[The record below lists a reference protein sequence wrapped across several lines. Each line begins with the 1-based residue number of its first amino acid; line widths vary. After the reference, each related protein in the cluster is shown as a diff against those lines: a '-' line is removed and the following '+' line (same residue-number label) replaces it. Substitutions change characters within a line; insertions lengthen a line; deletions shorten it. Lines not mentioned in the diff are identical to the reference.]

1 MLNIDEI
8 LSKICVSR
16 PYFNFDYIEK
26 TGETLIAPI
35 KIEQKHQEGTKL
47 CLGEAMRNMAILGS
61 CAYAINQPEKQYYL
75 ATSASGST
83 NMAEQVGELEA
94 VAKVL
99 SVDAND
105 LLCEVLLWNQNAE
118 IVHKTKIS
126 YKIFKKSVFERLFR
140 NSYQVY
146 EKNKNAYKINLKK
159 EITMYGSNC
168 IEAQIDKIEPDRC
181 SGHFENYPVVPIAYL
196 CHHLAQMCCL
206 IEKNLIFKSFEATF
220 EYVATIDKPIK
231 LMVGKT
237 GNQFTCESEQGN
249 KTINKLKLYV

>member
-35 KIEQKHQEGTKL
+35 KIEQKHQEGTPL
-47 CLGEAMRNMAILGS
+47 CLGEAMRHMAILGS
-61 CAYAINQPEKQYYL
+61 CAYAIKQPEKQYYL
-75 ATSASGST
+75 ATSASGFT
-83 NMAEQVGELEA
+83 NKAEQVGELEA

-99 SVDAND
+99 SVNNND

-118 IVHKTKIS
+118 IVHKTKIN
-126 YKIFKKSVFERLFR
+126 YKIFKKSVFERLFK
-140 NSYQVY
+140 NSRQSYKSN
-146 EKNKNAYKINLKK
+146 EDAYKTNL
-159 EITMYGSNC
+159 ENEVVMYGGNC

-181 SGHFENYPVVPIAYL
+181 SGHFDNYPVVPIAYL
-196 CHHLAQMCCL
+196 CHHLAQMCCM

-220 EYVATIDKPIK
+220 DCVATIDKPIK
-231 LMVGKT
+231 LMVGKQ
-237 GNQFTCESEQGN
+237 GNQFTCESEQDN